1 MYLIR
6 LKNLNMFKYMK
17 INYFIIFLIY
27 LKLLENVVY
36 NSKFIK
42 WLFFGFLINYIKKI
56 NIK

>member
-1 MYLIR
+1 MFLIR

>member
-6 LKNLNMFKYMK
+6 LKNLDMFKYMK

>member
-1 MYLIR
+1 
-6 LKNLNMFKYMK
+6 MFKYMK

>member
-1 MYLIR
+1 MFLIR

-36 NSKFIK
+36 NSKFVK